1 MKRIFPLILMLCLI
15 AVPCA
20 AEGEN
25 DGDCVYTMYS
35 TDGELL
41 TLRGGRMYVG
51 DEYISGDN
59 RHFRVT
65 HVDEDECAAYA
76 EYLGTADLGTAV
88 SGPEEMEAL
97 LAQLGVAYADEGKG
111 TICMYSTHSDESYV
125 PGDGTSSKL
134 EDAGIYDVGN
144 AFKEELEK
152 LGYTVVYS
160 EDTFLPHDT
169 GAYSRSASTA
179 EELLKKSPEA
189 LFDIHRD
196 GVPAEQYETEVEGEE
211 VSMVRLF
218 VGRSNANRDANMAF
232 AKEIKAIAD
241 KKYPGLVKD
250 IYMGKGNYN
259 QELYPQALL
268 LEFGT
273 HEIDK
278 DLVVKSTS
286 YMAEIVDNAIS
297 GGTAQAAET
306 DTERN
311 TGAGKAIIWVIAIA
325 IIAALIYALAS
336 TGRLGGMWDKFKRSV
351 SEITGGSAGKRK

>member
-1 MKRIFPLILMLCLI
+1 MKRIFTLILTLCFI
-15 AVPCA
+15 AIPCA
-20 AEGEN
+20 AESET
-25 DGDCVYTMYS
+25 DGDCVYTLYS
-35 TDGELL
+35 AEGDVL
-41 TLRGGRMYVG
+41 TMRGGRMYVG
-51 DEYISGDN
+51 DEYISDDN

-65 HVDEDECAAYA
+65 HVDDAECAAYA
-76 EYLGTADLGTAV
+76 EYLGMAEPGATV
-88 SGPEEMEAL
+88 SGPEKTEAL
-97 LAQLGVAYADEGKG
+97 LAQLGIAFADEGRG
-111 TICMYSTHSDESYV
+111 VICMYSTHSDESYV
-125 PGDGTSSKL
+125 PGDGKSSKW

-160 EDTFLPHDT
+160 ENTFLPHDT
-169 GAYSRSASTA
+169 GAYARSASTA
-179 EELLKKSPEA
+179 EELLKMSPEA

-211 VSMVRLF
+211 LSMVRLF

-232 AKEIKAIAD
+232 AKELKAIAD
-241 KKYPGLVKD
+241 EKYPGLVKD

-278 DLVVKSTS
+278 ELVVKSTS
-286 YMAEIVDNAIS
+286 YMAEVVDSVIS
-297 GGTAQAAET
+297 GGTAHAAESA
-306 DTERN
+306 DAKN
-311 TGAGKAIIWVIAIA
+311 AGAGKAMIWAVTIAV
-325 IIAALIYALAS
+325 IAALIYALAA
-336 TGRLGGMWDKFKRSV
+336 TGRLSGMWDKFRRSV